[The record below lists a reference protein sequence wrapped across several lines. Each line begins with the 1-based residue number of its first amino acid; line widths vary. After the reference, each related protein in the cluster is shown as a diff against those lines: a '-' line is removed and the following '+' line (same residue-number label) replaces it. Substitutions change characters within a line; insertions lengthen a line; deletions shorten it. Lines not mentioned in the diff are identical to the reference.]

1 MAVQV
6 DANPTV
12 HTNAQRVTGLEAI
25 LPYLAK
31 KSDIERLKS
40 DLTWRI
46 VIAISVMTGIFGTIV
61 ALLALFIS
69 QTMA

>member
-12 HTNAQRVTGLEAI
+12 HTNAQRVTGLEAV
-25 LPYLAK
+25 LPYLAT
-31 KSDIERLKS
+31 KSDIQQLKS

-46 VIAISVMTGIFGTIV
+46 VIAISVMTGIFGGIV
-61 ALLALFIS
+61 TLLGLFLS
-69 QTMA
+69 QAM